1 MASLISTQ
9 RQGPRLLDG
18 AQVGGGNRPPRVSI
32 DNGRFTLFV
41 PGGKT
46 IPLGMS
52 MDIVIVGKNPH
63 MSKLYWGPP
72 GPNGQRIFDR
82 SNPKPPVCWSDN
94 GVAPSAGASEP
105 QNSTCSG
112 CPQNVWGSAI
122 NALGKQVKACEDF
135 RKFSCVVKGQPG
147 IYLFEVK
154 AGSFRNWNAFTGML
168 AMQKLEGEG
177 EPDLIDVVI
186 RVSFAGTGILQFE
199 PVAFTSGD
207 PGLTRQALDV
217 SDDTT
222 NMIVNALDRPAQG
235 VLPAAEHRAAEA
247 RGMPAQAPMPPPQA
261 QSWGA
266 AGPAPNDKAALA
278 QSPFVLSGQAPAGPL
293 FPQQPPVMPPPA
305 EQTPPEQKTRG
316 RPKKVDAPQTQPPAP
331 QQVQGIQA
339 PADGL
344 PGGITDRL
352 ANLFPKSTS

>member
-1 MASLISTQ
+1 MSQLISTQ

-32 DNGRFTLFV
+32 DNGRFTLFA

-52 MDIVIVGKNPH
+52 MDIVVVGKNPH

-82 SNPKPPVCWSDN
+82 SKPKPPVCWSDN

-105 QNSTCSG
+105 QNPTCSG

-122 NALGKQVKACEDF
+122 NALGKRIPACEDF
-135 RKFSCVVKGQPG
+135 KKFSCVVKGQPG

-154 AGSFRNWNAFTGML
+154 AGSFRNWREFINML

-177 EPDLIDVVI
+177 APDLIDVVI

-207 PGLTRQALDV
+207 PELTRQALDV

-247 RGMPAQAPMPPPQA
+247 RGMPAQAPLPPPRQERTE
-261 QSWGA
+261 
-266 AGPAPNDKAALA
+266 PDKSA
-278 QSPFVLSGQAPAGPL
+278 FVLSGQAPAGPL
-293 FPQQPPVMPPPA
+293 FPQPP
-305 EQTPPEQKTRG
+305 TPEPDSPKTTRG
-316 RPKKVDAPQTQPPAP
+316 RPKKVDAPQTQPQPPAP

-352 ANLFPKSTS
+352 ASLFPKTAGSAS

>member
-52 MDIVIVGKNPH
+52 MDIVVVGKNPH

-82 SNPKPPVCWSDN
+82 SKPKPPVCWSDN

-105 QNSTCSG
+105 QNPTCSG

-122 NALGKQVKACEDF
+122 NALGKRIPACEDF
-135 RKFSCVVKGQPG
+135 KKFSCVVKGQPG

-154 AGSFRNWNAFTGML
+154 AGSFRNWREFINML

-177 EPDLIDVVI
+177 APDLIDVVI

-199 PVAFTSGD
+199 PIAFTSGD
-207 PGLTRQALDV
+207 PELTRQALDV
-217 SDDTT
+217 SDDTIK
-222 NMIVNALDRPAQG
+222 MIVNALDRPAQG

-247 RGMPAQAPMPPPQA
+247 RGMPAQAPMPPPTQA
-261 QSWGA
+261 QA
-266 AGPAPNDKAALA
+266 
-278 QSPFVLSGQAPAGPL
+278 PFVLSGQAPAGPL
-293 FPQQPPVMPPPA
+293 FPQPPQSQAASTATVANDVDAAP
-305 EQTPPEQKTRG
+305 KTARS
-316 RPKKVDAPQTQPPAP
+316 RPKKVEPPQTQPMPPVQPAAA
-331 QQVQGIQA
+331 QGIQA

-352 ANLFPKSTS
+352 ASLFPKSQA

>member
-82 SNPKPPVCWSDN
+82 SSPKPPVCWSDN

-105 QNSTCSG
+105 QNPTCSG

-135 RKFSCVVKGQPG
+135 KKFSCVVKGQPG

-199 PVAFTSGD
+199 PVAFTSSD
-207 PGLTRQALDV
+207 PVLTQQALGV
-217 SDDTT
+217 TDDTT
-222 NMIVNALDRPAQG
+222 RMIVNTLDRPAQN

-247 RGMPAQAPMPPPQA
+247 RGMPAQAPMPPPAQA
-261 QSWGA
+261 
-266 AGPAPNDKAALA
+266 
-278 QSPFVLSGQAPAGPL
+278 PFVLSGQAPAGPL
-293 FPQQPPVMPPPA
+293 FPQQPTQEPDPPK
-305 EQTPPEQKTRG
+305 TTRG
-316 RPKKVDAPQTQPPAP
+316 RPKKAEPAPQTQPPAP
-331 QQVQGIQA
+331 QPQQVQGIQV

-352 ANLFPKSTS
+352 ASLFPKSQA

>member
-1 MASLISTQ
+1 MASQLISTQ

-207 PGLTRQALDV
+207 PELTRQALDV

-222 NMIVNALDRPAQG
+222 KMIVNAIDRPAQA
-235 VLPAAEHRAAEA
+235 VLPMAEHRAAEA
-247 RGMPAQAPMPPPQA
+247 RGMPAQAPMPPPVQA
-261 QSWGA
+261 Q
-266 AGPAPNDKAALA
+266 AP
-278 QSPFVLSGQAPAGPL
+278 FILSGQAPAGPL
-293 FPQQPPVMPPPA
+293 FPQQPPVMPTQGQKATPEA
-305 EQTPPEQKTRG
+305 ELPKSRG
-316 RPKKVDAPQTQPPAP
+316 RPRKVEQPQTQPPAPQP

-352 ANLFPKSTS
+352 ASLFPKTAGSAS

>member
-1 MASLISTQ
+1 VAKQLIATQ
-9 RQGPRLLDG
+9 RQGRRLLDG
-18 AQVGGGNRPPRVSI
+18 ARGGGGNRPARISI

-82 SNPKPPVCWSDN
+82 NNPKPPACWSDN

-105 QNSTCSG
+105 QNPTCSG

-168 AMQKLEGEG
+168 AMQRLEGEG

-207 PGLTRQALDV
+207 PELTRQALDV

-247 RGMPAQAPMPPPQA
+247 RGVPAQAPMPPPQA
-261 QSWGA
+261 QA
-266 AGPAPNDKAALA
+266 
-278 QSPFVLSGQAPAGPL
+278 PFVLSGQAPAGPL
-293 FPQQPPVMPPPA
+293 FPQQPTPEPDPP
-305 EQTPPEQKTRG
+305 KTRG
-316 RPKKVDAPQTQPPAP
+316 RPKKVEPAPQTQPPAPPP

-352 ANLFPKSTS
+352 ASLFPKSQA

>member
-1 MASLISTQ
+1 MANQLISTQ

-18 AQVGGGNRPPRVSI
+18 AQAGGGNRPPRISI

-82 SNPKPPVCWSDN
+82 SNPRPPACWSDN
-94 GVAPSAGASEP
+94 GTAPSAGASEP
-105 QNSTCSG
+105 QNPTCSG

-168 AMQKLEGEG
+168 AMQRLEGEG

-199 PVAFTSGD
+199 PVAFTSSD
-207 PGLTRQALDV
+207 SELTRQALDV

-247 RGMPAQAPMPPPQA
+247 RGVPAQAPMPPPQA
-261 QSWGA
+261 QA
-266 AGPAPNDKAALA
+266 
-278 QSPFVLSGQAPAGPL
+278 PFVLSGQAPAGPL
-293 FPQQPPVMPPPA
+293 FPQQPTPEPDPP
-305 EQTPPEQKTRG
+305 KTRG
-316 RPKKVDAPQTQPPAP
+316 RPKKVEPAPQTQPPAPPP

-352 ANLFPKSTS
+352 ASLFPKSQA